1 MKKRETHLI
10 AHLEELRQ
18 RIIKTLLTFILFLI
32 TGFLFVQDIYDWLI
46 RDLDEKLAVLGPGDI
61 LWVYMMI
68 AGCWRSQPPYR
79 WPLFRHGGLWRLR

>member
-1 MKKRETHLI
+1 MI

-46 RDLDEKLAVLGPGDI
+46 RDLDEKLAVLGPGI
-61 LWVYMMI
+61 FFGFI
-68 AGCWRSQPPYR
+68 
-79 WPLFRHGGLWRLR
+79 